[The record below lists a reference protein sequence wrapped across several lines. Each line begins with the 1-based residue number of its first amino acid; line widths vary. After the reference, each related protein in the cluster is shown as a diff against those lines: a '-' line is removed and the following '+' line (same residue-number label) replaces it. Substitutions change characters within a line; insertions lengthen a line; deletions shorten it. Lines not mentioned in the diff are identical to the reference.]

1 MITFELT
8 KPDNIKRAI
17 TISEHLAHL
26 FTGGRWFD
34 SEREAE
40 QEEHALVQTVL
51 LPQSHLGRSVKRL
64 RRNDEGKID
73 QGKFNK
79 LSLLWMFIMLT
90 ILVYSNIISV
100 FVCFLSYVQ

>member
-1 MITFELT
+1 
-8 KPDNIKRAI
+8 
-17 TISEHLAHL
+17 L
-26 FTGGRWFD
+26 FSGGRRVD

-73 QGKFNK
+73 QGK
-79 LSLLWMFIMLT
+79 LSLLWMFFMLT